1 MIERAA
7 PHTVYYHALY
17 QPPPSIK
24 YLFTMFNIDSIAN
37 KFRLSYFIFALLL
50 CGAFVSIFLY
60 AESRIEQELVK
71 GRLLQQLDISQEKY
85 GDRSIYTADPG
96 IKIYRYDSAPT
107 NLQTTATATVQEKS
121 VTIDGESG
129 KTHGNLH
136 FFAYQQGNQTYILT
150 YLEGV
155 EMVMSHYPVLEIFEN
170 LEDIFADTLRVAV
183 ILSLLIAAIFSH
195 LSSKQIIKPLLDLK
209 KAVET
214 DHSNLTELTHLPSEV
229 GVLARAIDEK
239 NHKLEQYLKREQLFT
254 GDVSHEL
261 RTPLTI
267 IMGAFEVLASQLPA
281 DSHLNEFTNRI
292 GTTARETSEIITALL
307 LLSRAPEKLDAPQTS
322 INSIALAEVQ
332 RLTYL
337 LRYKTVTCQ
346 IVAEQEY
353 SAYVRP
359 ELLKMALGNLIKNA
373 FQYTDDGEVTITID
387 DEKIMV
393 TDTGLGIP
401 EAMMPLLYERFE
413 RLTHD
418 YQDEGTGKALS
429 PENDINHKAEG
440 SGLGLSI
447 VQRIMSHMGWQL
459 THQANPSGGST
470 FIIYYK

>member
-1 MIERAA
+1 
-7 PHTVYYHALY
+7 
-17 QPPPSIK
+17 
-24 YLFTMFNIDSIAN
+24 MFNIDSIAN

-60 AESRIEQELVK
+60 AESRIEQDLVK
-71 GRLLQQLDISQEKY
+71 ARLLQQLELSQEKH
-85 GDRSIYTADPG
+85 GDQPIYVADPG
-96 IKIYRYDSAPT
+96 IKIYRYDAAPANLQALATDTVKETAVTIHKGDSQTRT
-107 NLQTTATATVQEKS
+107 NL
-121 VTIDGESG
+121 
-129 KTHGNLH
+129 HL
-136 FFAYQQGNQTYILT
+136 FAYQQGDQAYILT
-150 YLEGV
+150 YLENN
-155 EMVMSHYPVLEIFEN
+155 EIVMKNYPVLAIFEH

-183 ILSLLIAAIFSH
+183 VLSLLIAAIFSQ
-195 LSSKQIIKPLLDLK
+195 LSAKQIIKPLLDLK
-209 KAVET
+209 QAVET
-214 DHSNLTELTHLPSEV
+214 DHKNLTELTHLPSEV

-267 IMGAFEVLASQLPA
+267 IMGASEVLASQLAA

-292 GTTARETSEIITALL
+292 SNTAKETSEIITALL

-322 INSIALAEVQ
+322 INSIAVAEVQ
-332 RLTYL
+332 RLNYL

-346 IVAEQEY
+346 VIAEQEY

-373 FQYTDDGEVTITID
+373 FQYTDDGEVIVTID
-387 DEKIMV
+387 DQKITV

-401 EAMMPLLYERFE
+401 EVMMPLLYERFE
-413 RLTHD
+413 RLTHE
-418 YQDEGTGKALS
+418 YRDEGTGTTLS
-429 PENDINHKAEG
+429 PEQDINHKVEG

-459 THQANPSGGST
+459 THQANSSGGST
-470 FIIYYK
+470 FSIYYK

>member
-1 MIERAA
+1 M
-7 PHTVYYHALY
+7 L
-17 QPPPSIK
+17 
-24 YLFTMFNIDSIAN
+24 NIDSIAN

-50 CGAFVSIFLY
+50 CAAFVSIFLY
-60 AESRIEQELVK
+60 AESRIEQDLVK
-71 GRLLQQLDISQEKY
+71 ARLLQQLELSQEKH
-85 GDRSIYTADPG
+85 GNQPIYIADPG
-96 IKIYRYDSAPT
+96 IKIYRYDKAPAS
-107 NLQTTATATVQEKS
+107 LQAIANDTVQETS
-121 VTIDGESG
+121 VTVNKESG
-129 KTHGNLH
+129 AGHANLH
-136 FFAYQQGNQTYILT
+136 LFAYTQDGQTYILT
-150 YLEGV
+150 YLENT
-155 EMVMSHYPVLEIFEN
+155 EMVMENYPVLAIFEH
-170 LEDIFADTLRVAV
+170 LEDIFADTLKVAV
-183 ILSLLIAAIFSH
+183 ILSLLIAAIFSQ

-209 KAVET
+209 RAVET
-214 DHSNLTELTHLPSEV
+214 DHHNLSDLTHLPSEV

-267 IMGAFEVLASQLPA
+267 IMGASEVIASQLDA

-292 GTTARETSEIITALL
+292 STTAKETSEIITALL

-322 INSIALAEVQ
+322 INSIALSEMQ
-332 RLTYL
+332 RLKYL
-337 LRYKTVTCQ
+337 LRYKPVTCQ
-346 IVAEQEY
+346 IIAEQEY

-373 FQYTDDGEVTITID
+373 FQYTDEGEVTITID

-413 RLTHD
+413 RLESQ
-418 YQDEGTGKALS
+418 YKDETTGMALPPDS
-429 PENDINHKAEG
+429 NIRHKVEG

-459 THQANPSGGST
+459 THQANHLEGST
-470 FIIYYK
+470 FSIYYK

>member
-1 MIERAA
+1 
-7 PHTVYYHALY
+7 
-17 QPPPSIK
+17 
-24 YLFTMFNIDSIAN
+24 
-37 KFRLSYFIFALLL
+37 
-50 CGAFVSIFLY
+50 
-60 AESRIEQELVK
+60 
-71 GRLLQQLDISQEKY
+71 
-85 GDRSIYTADPG
+85 
-96 IKIYRYDSAPT
+96 
-107 NLQTTATATVQEKS
+107 
-121 VTIDGESG
+121 
-129 KTHGNLH
+129 
-136 FFAYQQGNQTYILT
+136 
-150 YLEGV
+150 LENT
-155 EMVMSHYPVLEIFEN
+155 EMVMENYPVLAIFEH
-170 LEDIFADTLRVAV
+170 LEDIFADTLKVAV
-183 ILSLLIAAIFSH
+183 ILSLLIAAIFSQ

-209 KAVET
+209 RAVET
-214 DHSNLTELTHLPSEV
+214 DHKNLTELTHLPSEV

-267 IMGAFEVLASQLPA
+267 IMGASEVLASHLAA
-281 DSHLNEFTNRI
+281 DSYLNEFTNRI
-292 GTTARETSEIITALL
+292 SNTARETSEIITTLL

-346 IVAEQEY
+346 IIAEQEY

-373 FQYTDDGEVTITID
+373 FQYTDDGEITITID

-418 YQDEGTGKALS
+418 YQDGGTGTVLS
-429 PENDINHKAEG
+429 PEHDINHKVEG

-459 THQANPSGGST
+459 THQANHSGGST
-470 FIIYYK
+470 FSIYYK